1 MIKRLI
7 NFSTI
12 ITLIVLLILIAIY
25 AKLSKIFGGLFR
37 SNAGDTMN
45 EGFEVYKQLPF
56 GYFET
61 GSEPLSYYRL
71 DRYRLPYRY
80 PDVFMSNYPVPYF
93 RYYD

>member
-1 MIKRLI
+1 MIVA
-7 NFSTI
+7 
-12 ITLIVLLILIAIY
+12 ITLITFLILFAIFH
-25 AKLSKIFGGLFR
+25 KLYSIYKEKFT
-37 SNAGDTMN
+37 SNSNSLN
-45 EGFEVYKQLPF
+45 EGFEVYQQLPF

-80 PDVFMSNYPVPYF
+80 PDVFMTNYPVPYF

>member
-1 MIKRLI
+1 MNIL
-7 NFSTI
+7 S
-12 ITLIVLLILIAIY
+12 LLIILIIAVALY
-25 AKLSKIFGGLFR
+25 QYYPNLKALTTSSGKVE
-37 SNAGDTMN
+37 
-45 EGFEVYKQLPF
+45 EGFEVYQQLPF

-80 PDVFMSNYPVPYF
+80 PDVFMTNYPVPYF

>member
-1 MIKRLI
+1 MRIFSLI
-7 NFSTI
+7 I
-12 ITLIVLLILIAIY
+12 ILILAIILY
-25 AKLSKIFGGLFR
+25 QYYPQLRELVAKSP
-37 SNAGDTMN
+37 NVQ
-45 EGFEVYKQLPF
+45 EGFEVYQQLPF

-80 PDVFMSNYPVPYF
+80 PDVFMTNYPVPYF